1 METRGRTR
9 SDIRV
14 HNIKG
19 HLKESERRKE
29 GFAHC
34 LSVPRDLVDMLGTP
48 GCTGTT
54 KQDHFVFKA

>member
-1 METRGRTR
+1 METSGRMR

-19 HLKESERRKE
+19 HLKESGRRKE
-29 GFAHC
+29 RFAHC
-34 LSVPRDLVDMLGTP
+34 LSVPRDLVEMSGTP

-54 KQDHFVFKA
+54 KKDQLTFKA